1 MEALKVFVVEDD
13 KVFAKTLKYHLEL
26 NPEYEVEIFFSA
38 RECIDNLYKNPSLIT
53 LDYDLPGM
61 SGLQFLQWLKEHNKK
76 VPVIVVS
83 GQREVQVAIDIL
95 KAGAYDYLV
104 KDQDIFERIWA
115 AISRIKENRDLMHR
129 IDALEDELDRKF
141 QFDKYIKGQSES
153 INKVFSLISK
163 AVKTDISVSIT
174 GETGTGKEMVAKA
187 IHFNSKR
194 RKGPFVAVN
203 VSAVPHELIE
213 SEMFGHEKGAFTDA
227 NSRRIGKFEEA
238 SGGTLFL
245 DEIGDMNLNMQTKL
259 LRVLQEG
266 ELNRVGGN
274 QSIKLDTRL
283 VTATNK
289 NLLEEVKTG
298 RFREDLYYRI
308 MGLPISLPPL
318 RQRGNDVFILAK
330 FFLDEFCDKNNME
343 HKRLST
349 EAQQKLKKYSFPG
362 NVRELKAMME
372 LAAVMA
378 DNPVI
383 DENDISMNPTNELD
397 NLLMQE
403 TTMREY
409 HKKIIKYYL
418 KKYNNKVRVVAEV
431 LDVGKS
437 SIYNILKDER
447 ERGY

>member
-26 NPEYEVEIFFSA
+26 NPEYEVEIFYSA

-213 SEMFGHEKGAFTDA
+213 SEMFGHEKGSFTDA

-289 NLLEEVKTG
+289 NLLEEVKAG

-383 DENDISMNPTNELD
+383 EENDISMNPTNELD

>member
-26 NPEYEVEIFFSA
+26 NPEYEVEIFYSA

-115 AISRIKENRDLMHR
+115 AISRIKENRDLMNR
-129 IDALEDELDRKF
+129 IDELEDELDRKF

-289 NLLEEVKTG
+289 NLLEEVKSG

-383 DENDISMNPTNELD
+383 EENDISMNPTNELD

-418 KKYNNKVRVVAEV
+418 KKYSNKVRVVAEV

>member
-26 NPEYEVEIFFSA
+26 NPEYEVEIFYSA

-289 NLLEEVKTG
+289 NLLEEVKAG

-383 DENDISMNPTNELD
+383 EENDISMNPTNELD

>member
-26 NPEYEVEIFFSA
+26 NPEYEVEIFYSA

-289 NLLEEVKTG
+289 NLLEEVKAG

-383 DENDISMNPTNELD
+383 EENDISMNPTNELD

-418 KKYNNKVRVVAEV
+418 KKYSNKVRVVAEV

>member
-1 MEALKVFVVEDD
+1 MEAVKIFVVEDD

-26 NPEYEVEIFFSA
+26 NPEYEVEIFPSA
-38 RECIDNLYKNPSLIT
+38 RECIDNLFKVPSLIT
-53 LDYDLPGM
+53 LDFGLPGM
-61 SGLQFLQWLKEHNKK
+61 SGLQFLQWLKEHGKE

-83 GQREVQVAIDIL
+83 GQRDVQVAIDIL

-115 AISRIKENRDLMHR
+115 AISRIKENLDLHRR
-129 IDALEDELDRKF
+129 IDVLEDELDRKY
-141 QFDKYIKGQSES
+141 QYEDYIKGQSES
-153 INKVFSLISK
+153 IKKIFSLISK
-163 AVKTDISVSIT
+163 AVRTDISVSVT

-187 IHFNSKR
+187 IHYNSRR

-203 VSAVPHELIE
+203 VSAVPRELIE

-227 NSRRIGKFEEA
+227 NTRRIGKFEEA

-245 DEIGDMNLNMQTKL
+245 DEIGDMDLNMQTKL

-289 NLLEEVKTG
+289 NLLEEVKNG

-318 RQRGNDVFILAK
+318 RQRGNDVFILSR
-330 FFLDEFCDKNNME
+330 FFLDEFCVKNKME
-343 HKRLST
+343 RKRLST

-372 LAAVMA
+372 LAAVMS
-378 DNPVI
+378 DNEIIEAGDV
-383 DENDISMNPTNELD
+383 SMNPTNELD

-403 TTMREY
+403 TTMKEY
-409 HKKIIKYYL
+409 YRKIIKYYL
-418 KKYNNKVRVVAEV
+418 KKYNQKVRVVAEV

-437 SIYNILKDER
+437 SIYNVLKEEK